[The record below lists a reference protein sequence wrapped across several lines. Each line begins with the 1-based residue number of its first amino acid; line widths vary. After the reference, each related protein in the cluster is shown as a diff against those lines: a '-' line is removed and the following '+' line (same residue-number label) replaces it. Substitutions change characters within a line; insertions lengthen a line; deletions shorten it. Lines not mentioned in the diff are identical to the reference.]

1 MWQIDWTDDF
11 ERWIT
16 SDQEVDE
23 EARIDIR
30 ASLLVLRE
38 IGPALGRPRVDTLKG
53 SRHANHE
60 GIAGPEQGQA
70 FPNPLRL

>member
-38 IGPALGRPRVDTLKG
+38 IGPALGRPRVDTLRLAACK
-53 SRHANHE
+53 HE